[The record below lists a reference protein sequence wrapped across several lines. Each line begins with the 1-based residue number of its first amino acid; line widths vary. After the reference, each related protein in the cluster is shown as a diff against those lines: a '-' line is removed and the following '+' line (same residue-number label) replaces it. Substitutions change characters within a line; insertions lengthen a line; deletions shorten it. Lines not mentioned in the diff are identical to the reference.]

1 MEKDQLSFVSPLTV
15 NPFYHP
21 LHTDF
26 ESQFGL
32 PVNNSLFFF
41 FFNMLLNLHTEN
53 QCKVLILNEEC
64 V

>member
-41 FFNMLLNLHTEN
+41 FF
-53 QCKVLILNEEC
+53 
-64 V
+64 